1 MRDLFIYL
9 LFQLRNVRK
18 EGVRSVKCTVVGV
31 NMHMSDMSVCLRV
44 STEYEKT
51 AKAYQRVHMGTF
63 ITLSMV
69 YAFPCV
75 FLCPRMSACAH
86 VCACVHSGLP
96 PPPASPA
103 YVSVYVC
110 VRVVCVRVCVCVPGE
125 PVVGQCISPDQGYL
139 RGGDADDRQPLR
151 LCLPPLLLSS
161 AHLQRLQGPPARG
174 TTLNTHEYKHVHS
187 THTGPRGG

>member
-1 MRDLFIYL
+1 
-9 LFQLRNVRK
+9 
-18 EGVRSVKCTVVGV
+18 
-31 NMHMSDMSVCLRV
+31 MHFPACFFVLACPH
-44 STEYEKT
+44 
-51 AKAYQRVHMGTF
+51 VHMF
-63 ITLSMV
+63 
-69 YAFPCV
+69 AP
-75 FLCPRMSACAH
+75 ACIL
-86 VCACVHSGLP
+86 VCR
-96 PPPASPA
+96 PPASPA

-187 THTGPRGG
+187 THTGPRGGWNNLRSGHICKTNLTHVLIFQSNI